1 MGGGKV
7 SIYKRLVAKFGPDN
21 RRMKACEELAELI
34 QAIAKDDRANVLE
47 EMTQVSL
54 QLEMIC
60 EVYGFTGGE
69 ISRQHMIELKRL
81 ERLDNADT

>member
-1 MGGGKV
+1 M
-7 SIYKRLVAKFGPDN
+7 SIYKRLVAKFGRDN

-47 EMTQVSL
+47 ETCQVLL
-54 QLEMIC
+54 QLEMIS
-60 EVYGFTGGE
+60 EVYDYKQHE
-69 ISRQHMIELKRL
+69 IEKQQDIEYKRL

>member
-1 MGGGKV
+1 M

-47 EMTQVSL
+47 EMTQVRL
-54 QLEMIC
+54 QLKMLE
-60 EVYGFTGGE
+60 EVYDFDLVE
-69 ISRQHMIELKRL
+69 ITKQNHDEYKRL
-81 ERLDNADT
+81 EALDDGEVLR